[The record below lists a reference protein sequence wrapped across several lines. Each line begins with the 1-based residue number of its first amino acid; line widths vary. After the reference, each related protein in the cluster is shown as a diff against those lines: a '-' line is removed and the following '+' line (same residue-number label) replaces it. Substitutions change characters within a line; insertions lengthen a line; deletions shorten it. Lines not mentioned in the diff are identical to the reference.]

1 MAKALEALGRS
12 DGLSG
17 LGGFDEFCEGALA
30 EHGCASVSVA
40 VVDDE
45 RTVLARAYGLADV
58 AEGRAA
64 TPGTVYGLA
73 SATKPFTALAVC
85 LAADAGLLDLDAPL
99 PGRHRFGAPTAR
111 QLARHRGGFPAYY
124 DFRYADAADAGRPVD
139 VARYAEQVRAPGGA
153 FEYSNLGYRELGLLL
168 ERVTGRPPAAYLRER
183 IAEPL
188 GLDSFS
194 LGPVSTGAGPVAA
207 RYTADGR
214 AYPVCRSS
222 HPTAGEGWATA
233 TDLARFARH
242 GAGLLAPGTA
252 AARHDALPIPGRLGY
267 GLGLVVQRT
276 ADGEVMASHGGGMG
290 GVAAMLIDLP
300 GRGLSAAVLANSTNK
315 AARDAVVGRLAAALA
330 PGFDTAAHLAP
341 VQEPARPFA
350 LAPGRWAGAVDTAEG
365 GVLLR
370 LVVRADGRVEVGLA
384 DRPALTVPAVASA
397 DWDVRLTAPLQLPT
411 ADARRNSPALGL
423 ELRAEEG
430 RLTGRA
436 IAFKDGDRSGLL
448 GPYLVH
454 DCTLRPV

>member
-1 MAKALEALGRS
+1 MTHTLEAL
-12 DGLSG
+12 DGLDG
-17 LGGFDEFCEGALA
+17 LDGLDAFCEQALA

-58 AEGRAA
+58 AAGRAA

-73 SATKPFTALAVC
+73 SATKPFTALAVG

-99 PGRHRFGAPTAR
+99 PGRYRFGAPTAR

-124 DFRYADAADAGRPVD
+124 DFHYPETADGAPPVD
-139 VARYAEQVRAPGGA
+139 VTRYAEQVRAPGGA

-168 ERVTGRPPAAYLRER
+168 ERVTGRPAAGYLRER
-183 IAEPL
+183 IAGPL

-194 LGPVSTGAGPVAA
+194 LGPAPTGAGPVAT

-214 AYPVCRSS
+214 AYPVCRTS
-222 HPTAGEGWATA
+222 HPVAGAGWATA
-233 TDLARFARH
+233 ADLARFARH
-242 GAGLLAPGTA
+242 GAGLLAPDTA
-252 AARHDALPIPGRLGY
+252 AALYDAPPIPGRLGY
-267 GLGLVVQRT
+267 GLGRVVQRT

-300 GRGLSAAVLANSTNK
+300 ARGLSAAVLANSTNK
-315 AARDAVVGRLAAALA
+315 AARDAVVGRLMAALA

-341 VQEPARPFA
+341 VDDPALPFA
-350 LAPGRWAGAVDTAEG
+350 LAPGRWSGAVATAEG
-365 GVLLR
+365 DVPLR
-370 LVVRADGRVEVGLA
+370 LAVLADGRVEVALA
-384 DRPALTVPAVASA
+384 GHPPLTVPAAA
-397 DWDVRLTAPLQLPT
+397 GAHRDVRLTAPLQLPT
-411 ADARRNSPALGL
+411 ADARPNSPALGL
-423 ELRAEEG
+423 ELRAEDG
-430 RLTGRA
+430 VLTGRA
-436 IAFKDGDRSGLL
+436 VAFKPGDRTGLL

-454 DCTLRPV
+454 SCTLRPA